1 MRKNPLWLGSKAVC
15 KCMLIELTC
24 QAKTNGHIKWNRSCK
39 KKKKKKR
46 EEKKKEK
53 KRKKGRGQKLR
64 SPSASRHSSMRAT
77 GIMAG

>member
-1 MRKNPLWLGSKAVC
+1 MDTLSETGAV
-15 KCMLIELTC
+15 
-24 QAKTNGHIKWNRSCK
+24 K